1 MFGTKPQQPSEPAV
15 MAALRTVND
24 PELHKDL
31 VSLGMIETV
40 GIDGSTV
47 SVKVNLTTPACPL
60 KGKIEADV
68 VAAVERVAGVSAV
81 HVSFGA
87 IVRPRSENPIP
98 GVKHVIAVGSGKGGV
113 GKSTV
118 AVNLAAALAQTG
130 ASVGLL
136 DSDVY
141 GPSVSH
147 MLGAVNER
155 MFADED
161 KKMLPIERFGL
172 KFISMGNLVR
182 PGQST
187 VWRGPMLHSFI
198 QQTIKDAKWGE
209 LDYLVVDLPPGTG
222 DVQLSLAQTVQLSGA
237 VIVCTPQD
245 VAWID
250 AARAVDM
257 FKKAQVPILGVIENM
272 SYFIAPDTGQRYHIF
287 GHGGARAHAEAQGL
301 PFLGEI
307 PLGLEVREAGDSG
320 QPAVLAHPNTNEAQ
334 AMMQIAKNLAGR
346 ISVNSLADHLELL
359 PMV

>member
-1 MFGTKPQQPSEPAV
+1 MFGINTQPQNKLSEARV
-15 MAALRTVND
+15 IEALRTVND

-31 VSLGMIETV
+31 VSLGMIEKV
-40 GIDGSTV
+40 GIAGSV
-47 SVKVNLTTPACPL
+47 VAVKVNLTTPACPL

-68 VAAVERVAGVSAV
+68 QAAVLQIAGVSAV
-81 HVSFGA
+81 DVTFGA
-87 IVRPRSENPIP
+87 TVRPRTENPIP

-136 DSDVY
+136 DADVY
-141 GPSVSH
+141 GPSVTH
-147 MLGAVNER
+147 MLGAGEER
-155 MFADED
+155 MLADDD

-172 KFISMGNLVR
+172 RFISMGNLVR

-187 VWRGPMLHSFI
+187 VWRGPMLHSFV

-250 AARAVDM
+250 AARAIDM

-272 SYFIAPDTGQRYHIF
+272 SYFVAPDTGTRYNIF
-287 GHGGARAHAEAQGL
+287 GHGGARSHAEAQNL

-307 PLGLEVREAGDSG
+307 PLGMEVRQAGDDG
-320 QPAVLAHPNTNEAQ
+320 QPAVLAYPNSVEAQ
-334 AMMQIAKNLAGR
+334 AMVQIAKTLAGR
-346 ISVNSLADHLELL
+346 ISVQSLQLL